1 MSAPAPRTYDA
12 IVRDLLTL
20 LTGGTTGEAITVPAG
35 DQPVLR
41 LAKLRDRPVR
51 RISYLEGRPSGGDVD
66 ASVRFTD
73 ADFELVSTSEDGTLD
88 AIAFREGGRRP
99 HPGSTLSVNYY
110 PVQTRPAPVNDLNVG
125 SVVRTLLETV
135 SRELALT
142 YHQLDHVYQSGFIET
157 AEDRALEGVVALVGV
172 RRLTPGSPVVRVRV
186 RRAPDAI
193 GRVTVPANTAL
204 SGAGGARYLTV
215 SDITLE
221 PGEPFRDVLAS
232 GERPD
237 TPLVDAEALRE
248 EVRIA
253 GVTQASNPEP
263 AYALAGREN
272 DPELRLRAR
281 GALHGT
287 ARGTV
292 DALRFWLRSID
303 GVKDVQITET
313 APGEIAITVAYER
326 DDPDVHAAVA
336 ETIREVRPAGVR
348 VRATGAERVVVNADI
363 ALTLAGS
370 GATGSELAALRD
382 GAVQRVTD
390 VLRAT
395 APGATVRRAQL
406 SAALLADARIVDA
419 TVTLSPG
426 GAELQLDP
434 GTALQVGTVMVA
446 AVSSETAAEP
456 PTAQVSAVVPLHL
469 LPGTTA
475 AAATDALQLAFDAHL
490 TTIRPDQPL
499 TVDGLLAAIK
509 DDTRYAIVR
518 AEVTVTIE
526 AGGRFVQLTD
536 AAGVYTPVTGEQ
548 LARADLA
555 VDPRDG

>member
-1 MSAPAPRTYDA
+1 MSGPAPRAYDA

-20 LTGGTTGEAITVPAG
+20 LTGGTIGEAITVPAG

-51 RISYLEGRPSGGDVD
+51 RISYLEGRPKDGDED
-66 ASVRFTD
+66 ARIRFTD

-88 AIAFREGGRRP
+88 AIAFRDGGRRP
-99 HPGSTLSVNYY
+99 QPGSTLSVNYY

-142 YHQLDHVYQSGFIET
+142 YHQLDHVYQSGFVET

-172 RRLTPGSPVVRVRV
+172 RRLTPGSPVVRIRV

-204 SGAGGARYLTV
+204 AGADGARYLTAA
-215 SDITLE
+215 DITLE

-237 TPLVDAEALRE
+237 TPLVDADALRE

-253 GVTQASNPEP
+253 GVTAASNPEP
-263 AYALAGREN
+263 AYALTGRET

-303 GVKDVQITET
+303 GVKDVTIDEGV
-313 APGEIAITVAYER
+313 GEIAVTVAYER
-326 DDPDVHAAVA
+326 DDPDVRAAVV
-336 ETIREVRPAGVR
+336 ETIREVRPAGIR
-348 VRATGAERVVVNADI
+348 VRATGAERVVVNAEI

-370 GATGSELAALRD
+370 GATGSELSALRD

-419 TVTLSPG
+419 TVTLTPG
-426 GAELQLDP
+426 GAELQLEP
-434 GTALQVGTVMVA
+434 GTALQVGTVLVA
-446 AVSSETAAEP
+446 SVTSEAAAPP
-456 PTAQVSAVVPLHL
+456 PTAQVSAVIPLHL
-469 LPGTTA
+469 LPGITA

-490 TTIRPDQPL
+490 ATIRPDLPL
-499 TVDGLLAAIK
+499 TVDGLLAAVK

-536 AAGVYTPVTGEQ
+536 AAGVYTPVAGEQ